1 MKLRKKILRSFSFFF
16 ILILGLTLSSV
27 YYVSSLNRQQEF
39 YQRIKDLNMTV
50 LKLLTTAER
59 IDKSLIDNFDETTIY
74 SLHDEKILLF
84 DSTGKNIYT
93 SIDDAKIPYARGL
106 LRELRDKGRK
116 EVTESEDEFDVVAHT
131 IYYNGKKYFAI
142 GKAYDRAG
150 RESLRFLGWLLLII
164 FIISL
169 ALSFVATLFLSKQ
182 ITAPITQL
190 TRQVRRISAP
200 NLAKVVVDDNTEEI
214 NSLTDGFNDMLS
226 RVDEAFAYQKN
237 FIQHVSHELKNPI
250 AVLMANIERGLHDEA
265 PEVQRLRL
273 EFQKE
278 GLMQLAAMINT
289 LIEISRYEN
298 ATPQTFPGVAHI
310 DELLF
315 ECTDELQVLYP
326 HSRFEIDM
334 GANIESTDDLEVPG
348 NPRMLK
354 LAFYNLLKNAVDY
367 AADGA
372 AQIRLSRQDG
382 QLIVRI
388 RNNGDTLT
396 PAEQPY
402 LFGYFFRGNNSRN
415 RSGLGLGL
423 VMVSRILHLHA
434 ADIRY
439 SVDDGMN
446 CFTLRLPH

>member
-237 FIQHVSHELKNPI
+237 FIQHVSHELKPI

-265 PEVQRLRL
+265 PEVQRQRL

-396 PAEQPY
+396 PAEQPF